1 MLSHSSKIYFKFL
14 LLISNSFERFYIL
27 HKVNKRVKTQ
37 LSIFLFVYSKNVKE
51 IKDLVVSYLN
61 LVNFNY
67 NDYD

>member
-1 MLSHSSKIYFKFL
+1 MLSHSSKIYLKFL

-51 IKDLVVSYLN
+51 IKDLVVTYLN